1 MGHCGEHCTQ
11 GSCWLTWLI
20 YLMMVM
26 MLPTMLKLQL
36 CLSLVGLCQ
45 GEGLAESDP
54 DSQFE
59 YGIFGT
65 PSLGTPSLGTPNLGT
80 GNLGTA
86 SLGTASL
93 GKQSLGTHSLGTH
106 SQVHRAIQRECKVE
120 MVTIVRTNCKVEYD
134 EECTTEEKVVGDKV
148 TYEKECE
155 EKEVE
160 ECKPVHYI
168 PRSGLGG
175 FANLPTKLESE
186 CEKVMKMVEICVK
199 TPKESCEESEQL
211 APSTTCERVK

>member
-1 MGHCGEHCTQ
+1 
-11 GSCWLTWLI
+11 
-20 YLMMVM
+20 M

-65 PSLGTPSLGTPNLGT
+65 PSLGTASLGRASLGQQSLGTPSLGTP
-80 GNLGTA
+80 
-86 SLGTASL
+86 
-93 GKQSLGTHSLGTH
+93 SLGTH

-134 EECTTEEKVVGDKV
+134 EECTTEEK
-148 TYEKECE
+148 
-155 EKEVE
+155 
-160 ECKPVHYI
+160 
-168 PRSGLGG
+168 
-175 FANLPTKLESE
+175 A
-186 CEKVMKMVEICVK
+186 
-199 TPKESCEESEQL
+199 
-211 APSTTCERVK
+211 

>member
-1 MGHCGEHCTQ
+1 
-11 GSCWLTWLI
+11 
-20 YLMMVM
+20 
-26 MLPTMLKLQL
+26 MLKLQL
-36 CLSLVGLCQ
+36 CLSLVALCQ

-65 PSLGTPSLGTPNLGT
+65 PSLGTPSLGTD
-80 GNLGTA
+80 
-86 SLGTASL
+86 
-93 GKQSLGTHSLGTH
+93 SLGTH

-120 MVTIVRTNCKVEYD
+120 MVTIVRTNCKVEY
-134 EECTTEEKVVGDKV
+134 EEE
-148 TYEKECE
+148 
-155 EKEVE
+155 EVE

-175 FANLPTKLESE
+175 YANLPTKLESE
-186 CEKVMKMVEICVK
+186 CEKVMKMVCKDVPKKEEVMKEVEICVK

-211 APSTTCERVK
+211 APSTTCE

>member
-1 MGHCGEHCTQ
+1 
-11 GSCWLTWLI
+11 
-20 YLMMVM
+20 MMIM

-36 CLSLVGLCQ
+36 CLSLVALCQ
-45 GEGLAESDP
+45 GLAEPDP

-65 PSLGTPSLGTPNLGT
+65 PSLGTPSLGTP
-80 GNLGTA
+80 
-86 SLGTASL
+86 
-93 GKQSLGTHSLGTH
+93 SLGTHSLGTH

-120 MVTIVRTNCKVEYD
+120 MVTIVRTNCKVEFD
-134 EECTTEEKVVGDKV
+134 EECTSEEKVVGDKV

-160 ECKPVHYI
+160 ECQPVHYI

-175 FANLPTKLESE
+175 YANLPTKLENK
-186 CEKVMKMVEICVK
+186 CEKVMKMVCKDVPKKEEVMKEVEICVK

-211 APSTTCERVK
+211 APSTTCERVKE

>member
-1 MGHCGEHCTQ
+1 
-11 GSCWLTWLI
+11 
-20 YLMMVM
+20 MMVM

-36 CLSLVGLCQ
+36 FLSLVVLCQ
-45 GEGLAESDP
+45 GLADSDP

-59 YGIFGT
+59 YGIFGS
-65 PSLGTPSLGTPNLGT
+65 PS
-80 GNLGTA
+80 LGTA
-86 SLGTASL
+86 SLGTH
-93 GKQSLGTHSLGTH
+93 SLGTASLGTH

-120 MVTIVRTNCKVEYD
+120 MVTIVRTNCKVEFD
-134 EECTTEEKVVGDKV
+134 EECTSEEKVVGDKV

-175 FANLPTKLESE
+175 FANLPTKLESK
-186 CEKVMKMVEICVK
+186 CEKVMKMVCKDVPKKEEVMKEVEICVK

-211 APSTTCERVK
+211 APSTTCERVKE